1 SSGNIEATRRA
12 DRQKD
17 TSHAGSSM
25 WRTIT
30 PAVLKIIAAPT
41 AQATPTAA
49 VELREVSRVFMARN
63 CEYGFDVP
71 PSIDSLELPP
81 FRPRFPW
88 WSADLQ
94 TIAVLLG
101 TYQSD
106 LSPHTSER
114 VCFCMA
120 DRSGD
125 ILVGMLDRP
134 VAPHA
139 GRPLVILVHGF
150 TGCENSSH

>member
-1 SSGNIEATRRA
+1 
-12 DRQKD
+12 
-17 TSHAGSSM
+17 M

-30 PAVLKIIAAPT
+30 PAVLKIVAAPM
-41 AQATPTAA
+41 AQAMPTAA
-49 VELREVSRVFMARN
+49 VELREVARVFMARN
-63 CEYGFDVP
+63 CEYGSDVP
-71 PSIDSLELPP
+71 PPIDSLDLPL

-114 VCFCMA
+114 LCFCLA

-125 ILVGMLDRP
+125 ILVRYARSSRNAEGGGSPWWSSCTALP
-134 VAPHA
+134 VARTAP
-139 GRPLVILVHGF
+139 I
-150 TGCENSSH
+150 S